1 MRRMHV
7 YLHTTRYIYLLLSE
21 RVDRACVQR
30 SKKTSTTEHKKLV
43 TRPNKVQGATL
54 FQLWNRQGRRAVL
67 TEMND
72 GSVNLSLA
80 TRVWIPIGAGL
91 FLVALAISAVAVP
104 ELRPLHFL
112 QALIYV
118 AVVILA
124 RRNNV
129 FALGAGFTIAVAW
142 NCLEFFGPHLIQ
154 AGAVMFWSFL
164 HTGQVQHLETMMV
177 PIGGIGHFILIIACL
192 TALFH
197 QTTDTKKWW
206 KFIAGG
212 VLVLGYFAL
221 IVAIARPR

>member
-1 MRRMHV
+1 V
-7 YLHTTRYIYLLLSE
+7 YLQTTRYIYLLLSE
-21 RVDRACVQR
+21 RVDRTRVQR
-30 SKKTSTTEHKKLV
+30 SKKTPTTGHTTTCHLAP
-43 TRPNKVQGATL
+43 TGFQGATL
-54 FQLWNRQGRRAVL
+54 FQLWNRSGRPVVL

-72 GSVNLSLA
+72 GSVNQSSA

-91 FLVALAISAVAVP
+91 FLVALAVSAVAVP

-142 NCLEFFGPHLIQ
+142 NCLEFFGPRLMQ

-164 HTGQVQHLETMMV
+164 HTGHVQHLETMMV
-177 PIGGIGHFILIIACL
+177 PIGGIGHFILMIACL

-197 QTTDTKKWW
+197 QTTDTKRWW

>member
-1 MRRMHV
+1 MAP
-7 YLHTTRYIYLLLSE
+7 TGF
-21 RVDRACVQR
+21 
-30 SKKTSTTEHKKLV
+30 
-43 TRPNKVQGATL
+43 QGATL
-54 FQLWNRQGRRAVL
+54 FQLWNRSGCPAVV

-91 FLVALAISAVAVP
+91 FLVALAVSAVAVP
-104 ELRPLHFL
+104 DLRPLHLL
-112 QALIYV
+112 QAFIYV

-124 RRNNV
+124 RRSNV

-142 NCLEFFGPHLIQ
+142 NCLEFFGPHLMQ
-154 AGAVMFWSFL
+154 AGAVMFCSFL

-177 PIGGIGHFILIIACL
+177 PIAGIGHFILIIACL

-197 QTTDTKKWW
+197 QTTGTKKWG

>member
-1 MRRMHV
+1 
-7 YLHTTRYIYLLLSE
+7 
-21 RVDRACVQR
+21 
-30 SKKTSTTEHKKLV
+30 
-43 TRPNKVQGATL
+43 
-54 FQLWNRQGRRAVL
+54 
-67 TEMND
+67 MNPHPQN
-72 GSVNLSLA
+72 GSSS

-91 FLVALAISAVAVP
+91 FLVALAVSAVAVP

-118 AVVILA
+118 AVAILA
-124 RRNNV
+124 RRSNV
-129 FALGAGFTIAVAW
+129 FAFGAGFTIAVAW
-142 NCLEFFGPHLIQ
+142 NCLEFFGPHLMQ
-154 AGAVMFWSFL
+154 AGAVMFLSFL
-164 HTGQVQHLETMMV
+164 QTGQVQHLETMMV
-177 PIGGIGHFILIIACL
+177 PIGGIGHFILMIACL

>member
-1 MRRMHV
+1 M
-7 YLHTTRYIYLLLSE
+7 S
-21 RVDRACVQR
+21 A
-30 SKKTSTTEHKKLV
+30 
-43 TRPNKVQGATL
+43 
-54 FQLWNRQGRRAVL
+54 
-67 TEMND
+67 
-72 GSVNLSLA
+72 
-80 TRVWIPIGAGL
+80 RVWIPIGAGL
-91 FLVALAISAVAVP
+91 FLVALAVSAAVIP
-104 ELRPLHFL
+104 ELRLLHFL
-112 QALIYV
+112 QAFIYV

-124 RRNNV
+124 RRDNAY
-129 FALGAGFTIAVAW
+129 ALGAGFTIAVAW
-142 NCLEFFGPHLIQ
+142 NCLEIFGPHLMQ

-177 PIGGIGHFILIIACL
+177 PIGGIGHFVLIIACL

>member
-1 MRRMHV
+1 MKE
-7 YLHTTRYIYLLLSE
+7 LHSTMNSIP
-21 RVDRACVQR
+21 AKR
-30 SKKTSTTEHKKLV
+30 SSSTH
-43 TRPNKVQGATL
+43 
-54 FQLWNRQGRRAVL
+54 
-67 TEMND
+67 
-72 GSVNLSLA
+72 
-80 TRVWIPIGAGL
+80 VWIPIGAGL
-91 FLVALAISAVAVP
+91 FLVALAVSAVAVP

-192 TALFH
+192 MALFH
-197 QTTDTKKWW
+197 QTTDTNKWW

-212 VLVLGYFAL
+212 VLVLGYFAS

>member
-1 MRRMHV
+1 VCAAIEGDVHNW
-7 YLHTTRYIYLLLSE
+7 TCNNLSPGPK
-21 RVDRACVQR
+21 RFQA
-30 SKKTSTTEHKKLV
+30 
-43 TRPNKVQGATL
+43 ATL
-54 FQLWNRQGRRAVL
+54 FQLWNRSGGPAVP

-72 GSVNLSLA
+72 GSVNQSSA
-80 TRVWIPIGAGL
+80 TRVWIPIGAAL
-91 FLVALAISAVAVP
+91 FIVALAVSAVAVP

-118 AVVILA
+118 AVAILA
-124 RRNNV
+124 RRSNV
-129 FALGAGFTIAVAW
+129 FAFGAGFTIAVAW
-142 NCLEFFGPHLIQ
+142 NCLEFFGPHLMQ

-177 PIGGIGHFILIIACL
+177 PIGGIGHFILMIACL

-197 QTTDTKKWW
+197 QTTDTKQWW